1 MTGNQGSNTNQPQG
15 QNQTQRRQGN
25 VPPQMPYTAP
35 NGNRQAPGYHRPT
48 PQQGGFPPPPAGQA
62 IPPQQQGFIPPL
74 PPQQRPGHAPLPPSA
89 PPPGTPPKKKYSAMQ
104 LLILAVCAV
113 VFAVSAFSLIGY
125 VIHAN
130 KQSKALQ
137 EAENLYQSK
146 QEEQAELVSEPVLQ
160 APEGKTLSAAA
171 GSTEEDTAE
180 GTENPESSIHP
191 QRLAQPT
198 LPPIRT
204 FDKTYG
210 GNQGDRIND
219 KFHDLLNVNE
229 DIVGWIKIGDFLNQP
244 VVKRDNE
251 FYVTHNYKKEENPAG
266 AIFMDQDADIRTRPE
281 NLVLHGHNMRNGS
294 MFGKLIHYKS
304 EAGTKFFLDN
314 AFVQMDNLYN
324 DGQYVIFSVF
334 EIETDYASPNYFPFV
349 AFQKFHSD
357 LDARNFI
364 DEVKSRSVIKVPLD
378 VNENDSLLTMATC
391 TLNSETTRLLVIG
404 RKLRPGEKRADL
416 QNVLY
421 QAVKIR

>member
-1 MTGNQGSNTNQPQG
+1 
-15 QNQTQRRQGN
+15 
-25 VPPQMPYTAP
+25 
-35 NGNRQAPGYHRPT
+35 
-48 PQQGGFPPPPAGQA
+48 
-62 IPPQQQGFIPPL
+62 
-74 PPQQRPGHAPLPPSA
+74 
-89 PPPGTPPKKKYSAMQ
+89 MQ
-104 LLILAVCAV
+104 LLVLAVCAV
-113 VFAVSAFSLIGY
+113 VFSVSAFSLIGY
-125 VIHAN
+125 VINAN
-130 KQSKALQ
+130 KQNKALQ
-137 EAENLYQSK
+137 EAKNLYEAGS
-146 QEEQAELVSEPVLQ
+146 AERAAGAAEPVLQ
-160 APEGKTLSAAA
+160 TQEGEGETKDQSADA
-171 GSTEEDTAE
+171 GTAE
-180 GTENPESSIHP
+180 KAAEEPEAPIHP
-191 QRLAQPT
+191 QRLAQAT
-198 LPPIRT
+198 LPPIRN
-204 FDKTYG
+204 FDKSYG
-210 GNQGDRIND
+210 ENTGDRIND

-251 FYVTHNYKKEENPAG
+251 FYVTHNYKGEENPAG

-281 NLVLHGHNMRNGS
+281 NLLLHGHNMRNGS

-304 EAGTKFFLDN
+304 EVGTKFFLDN

-334 EIETDYASPNYFPFV
+334 EIETDYQSPNYFPFV
-349 AFQKFHSD
+349 AFQNFHSD

-364 DEVKSRSVIKVPLD
+364 EEAKSRSVIKVPVD

-416 QNVLY
+416 QNALY